1 MNCMKCGRELRE
13 GQIFC
18 DSCLESMEKEPVKI
32 NAAVMIPAQPP
43 KKGSAFRRPVIN
55 PEEEI
60 KRLRYINQNLILAL
74 ILVGFAALLL
84 VIMIYGRSLQ
94 EVVDE
99 LGRNYSVV
107 ETTLPH

>member
-1 MNCMKCGRELRE
+1 MNCMKCGREPRE

-32 NAAVMIPAQPP
+32 NAAVMIPAQPV
-43 KKGSAFRRPVIN
+43 KKTAAFRRPVIN

-60 KRLRYINQNLILAL
+60 KRLQYINQNLILAL
-74 ILVGFAALLL
+74 ILTGFAAVLLAIL
-84 VIMIYGRSLQ
+84 IYGQSVWDAV
-94 EVVDE
+94 ED